1 MITTSPHPPPSLPM
15 YHTRRYHEVYGRQ
28 PQWVWAGRGEG
39 WEGRAEQC
47 IINEVC
53 KRRLPPGRRLLVS
66 ALASLA
72 ANSASDLHLYIAPSA
87 ARPAARRMLRPLGH
101 LAQPRTDRGGHR
113 LRLWSMGSGGWG
125 RLPSLTSETF
135 RFSTVRKARS

>member
-1 MITTSPHPPPSLPM
+1 MITTSTHPPPSLPM

-87 ARPAARRMLRPLGH
+87 ARPRCSEDAASSRTPRATTHGPRWSPAPPVGHGVWGLGPSAVADLRDL
-101 LAQPRTDRGGHR
+101 
-113 LRLWSMGSGGWG
+113 
-125 RLPSLTSETF
+125 SLFHSP
-135 RFSTVRKARS
+135 